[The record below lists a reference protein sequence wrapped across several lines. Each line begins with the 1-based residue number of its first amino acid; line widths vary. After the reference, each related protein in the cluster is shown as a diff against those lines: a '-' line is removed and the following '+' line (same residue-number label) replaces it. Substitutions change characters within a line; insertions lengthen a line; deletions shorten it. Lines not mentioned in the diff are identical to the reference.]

1 MNYRNES
8 PAKSDRTKMA
18 PTRDAVRQTPVE
30 DQARLYLLAYLL
42 TADSA
47 KAERCFAHGLDLA
60 AEDNEAV
67 RDWAHSWARRIVIC
81 NALQLIVPEP
91 ERESASKALNRP
103 DSAEEDRGRFAE
115 VNKHG
120 LLSRGG
126 PALMSDP
133 GRHDSNQN
141 LSEHSFNHQQAM

>member
-47 KAERCFAHGLDLA
+47 KAERCFAA
-60 AEDNEAV
+60 ATLF
-67 RDWAHSWARRIVIC
+67 RCTTRR
-81 NALQLIVPEP
+81 
-91 ERESASKALNRP
+91 
-103 DSAEEDRGRFAE
+103 
-115 VNKHG
+115 
-120 LLSRGG
+120 
-126 PALMSDP
+126 
-133 GRHDSNQN
+133 
-141 LSEHSFNHQQAM
+141 